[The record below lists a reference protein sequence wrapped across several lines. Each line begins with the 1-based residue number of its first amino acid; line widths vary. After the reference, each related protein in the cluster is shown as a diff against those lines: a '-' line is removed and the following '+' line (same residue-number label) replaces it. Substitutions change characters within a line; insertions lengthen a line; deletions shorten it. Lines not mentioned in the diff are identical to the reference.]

1 MTDSHVYS
9 LKLRRFGIY
18 LLWSSIILVLDQAS
32 KLFMIALLAS
42 PPSIIPVT
50 PFFNLTLGFNRG
62 VSFGLLNDLGS
73 WGPIVLSSLAV
84 VIVGFLLVWLWKS
97 ERTIDRMAISLV
109 IGGALGNL
117 MERIRV
123 GAVTDFLDFYVGAY
137 HWPAFNLADTSIFVG
152 AGLLIFQSFCFS
164 RENLQCAAEENPAKR

>member
-97 ERTIDRMAISLV
+97 ERAIDGAAISLI

-117 MERIRV
+117 LDRIRV
-123 GAVTDFLDFYVGAY
+123 GAVTDFLDFFIGVY
-137 HWPAFNLADTSIFVG
+137 HWPAFNLADTGIFTG
-152 AGLLIFQSFCFS
+152 AALLVIQSFRTS
-164 RENLQCAAEENPAKR
+164 KKTIQDCAEDGSIE

>member
-62 VSFGLLNDLGS
+62 VSFGLLNDLGT

-84 VIVGFLLVWLWKS
+84 VIVGFLLVWLWNAGDNTLFLVPAGRS
-97 ERTIDRMAISLV
+97 PERGLIIWVPCVRPSVCPSVRPCVRASGVVSRTCLNRICS
-109 IGGALGNL
+109 NL
-117 MERIRV
+117 
-123 GAVTDFLDFYVGAY
+123 
-137 HWPAFNLADTSIFVG
+137 P
-152 AGLLIFQSFCFS
+152 Q
-164 RENLQCAAEENPAKR
+164 

>member
-1 MTDSHVYS
+1 
-9 LKLRRFGIY
+9 
-18 LLWSSIILVLDQAS
+18 
-32 KLFMIALLAS
+32 
-42 PPSIIPVT
+42 
-50 PFFNLTLGFNRG
+50 LGFNRG

-117 MERIRV
+117 MDRIRV